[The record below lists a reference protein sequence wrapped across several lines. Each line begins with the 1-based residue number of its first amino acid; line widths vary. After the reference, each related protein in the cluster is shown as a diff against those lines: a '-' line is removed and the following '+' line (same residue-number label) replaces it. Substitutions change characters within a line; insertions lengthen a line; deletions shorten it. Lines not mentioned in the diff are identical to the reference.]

1 MVSRIN
7 WRAVLSTIFVVLFA
21 FGCAKAPSALQ
32 NSTTKTIFFSTK
44 DFRFYDLGFIKTFTN
59 HTSLEIFN
67 AGAVLLKMD
76 CYKDKICLNT
86 KCYAKDSVMRNFFGN
101 DAFRGLD
108 FQAVL
113 KGREIFNGE
122 NKVRI
127 QNGFLQKITKEGLE
141 LNYTST
147 QNSIALEIKN
157 LQKKT
162 IFSLQIN

>member
-1 MVSRIN
+1 
-7 WRAVLSTIFVVLFA
+7 
-21 FGCAKAPSALQ
+21 
-32 NSTTKTIFFSTK
+32 
-44 DFRFYDLGFIKTFTN
+44 
-59 HTSLEIFN
+59 
-67 AGAVLLKMD
+67 
-76 CYKDKICLNT
+76 
-86 KCYAKDSVMRNFFGN
+86 MRNFFGN